1 MSDVDRIAKML
12 DSEAIEKKIAAAIVL
27 GEIKAKG
34 PKTTEGLR
42 KLMHSDVPPVAKHAI
57 DALARIGA
65 RRHVKELFPLLTV
78 PPDEVRQAA
87 ARAIASVG
95 ADVVPTIRQRMT
107 TASAEERRALDA
119 ILAELGGEDAF
130 SALLAGLDASDE
142 DAAKAAALAVRHEVK
157 RADAKQRRRY
167 VAQTEKFLKQKK
179 DLAESARAAA
189 VKILGYLEDERAVPT
204 LVALG
209 GSAKTPASV
218 RQEALIALRFTAPT
232 KNTPTEVLNL
242 LLDVAE
248 GDDRPLAQ
256 AALHTLSTMEFPP
269 KLLKRLIKLAN
280 HSEIERAS
288 IAIEQLG
295 RRPGVAPAEAL
306 VEVLAQLDRRRAELA
321 AGALAGRNE
330 AAPGLAKALLAAKNA
345 DRAWL
350 IRNTLRPFAKDLKPA
365 ALTKL
370 RDAALAK
377 LAAGERGWEAEMDI
391 ARDGNAKAVS
401 TALRE
406 LGQKLHRS
414 KKTDRSLNVWR
425 LLSRSEHAE
434 PEDLYRLASLELG
447 QSRLDTQPAARA
459 TDDGLRLLSGLLDRG
474 FDVAAALRKDRSMEP
489 AMLYYVGFHF
499 SEARRPLGEE
509 LLKEVVKK
517 GGRTKIA
524 KMAKNKLA
532 LSASDGN

>member
-1 MSDVDRIAKML
+1 ML
-12 DSEAIEKKIAAAIVL
+12 DSDAIEKKIAAAIVL

-34 PKTTEGLR
+34 PKATEGLR
-42 KLMHSDVPPVAKHAI
+42 KLIHSDVPPVAKHAL

-65 RRHVKELFPLLTV
+65 RRYVKELFPLLTAL
-78 PPDEVRQAA
+78 PDEVRVAA
-87 ARAIASVG
+87 ARAIGSVG
-95 ADVVPTIRQRMT
+95 SDVVPTIRQRMT

-130 SALLAGLDASDE
+130 SALLEGLDASDE

-157 RADAKQRRRY
+157 RADSKQRRRY
-167 VAQTEKFLKQKK
+167 VSQTEKFLKQKK
-179 DLAESARAAA
+179 EVAESAVAAA

-209 GSAKTPASV
+209 RSTKTAPAV

-232 KNTPTEVLNL
+232 QGTPPDVLNL

-248 GDDRPLAQ
+248 GDDRSLAQ

-269 KLLKRLIKLAN
+269 KLLKRLVQLAN
-280 HSEIERAS
+280 HPEIERAS
-288 IAIEQLG
+288 IAIQQLG
-295 RRPGVAPAEAL
+295 RRPGTGPAEAL
-306 VEVLAQLDRRRAELA
+306 VEILSKLDRRRAELS
-321 AGALAGRNE
+321 AGSLSGRNE
-330 AAPGLAKALLAAKNA
+330 AAPALAKALLAAKDA

-350 IRNTLRPFAKDLKPA
+350 IRNTLRPFAKELKPA
-365 ALTKL
+365 AVAKL

-377 LAAGERGWEAEMDI
+377 LTAGQRGWEAEMDI
-391 ARDGNAKAVS
+391 ARDGDAKTLAV
-401 TALRE
+401 ALRE
-406 LGQKLHRS
+406 LGQKLHRG
-414 KKTDRSLNVWR
+414 KKTERSLSVWR
-425 LLSRSEHAE
+425 LLSRSEHAQ
-434 PEDLYRLASLELG
+434 PEDLYRLASLELAH
-447 QSRLDTQPAARA
+447 SRLETQPAARA
-459 TDDGLRLLSGLLDRG
+459 GDDALKLLTSLVERG
-474 FDVAAALRKDRSMEP
+474 FDVASAIRKDRSIEP

-499 SEARRPLGEE
+499 SEARHPLGEE

-532 LSASDGN
+532 LAASG